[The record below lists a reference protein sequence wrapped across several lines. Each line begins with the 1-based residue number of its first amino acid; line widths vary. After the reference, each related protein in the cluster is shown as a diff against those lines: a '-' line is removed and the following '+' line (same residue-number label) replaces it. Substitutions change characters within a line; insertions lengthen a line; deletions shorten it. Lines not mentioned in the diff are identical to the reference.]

1 MGEKYTK
8 FKNHIMNKKI
18 VDLKKLGKY
27 TIVEAI
33 QFIVNLLVFPAI
45 AFQMYKTWQIK
56 ETKDFNPFFILL
68 QFFGGAPEGMIG
80 LIIGILS
87 KNTQMMSIGI
97 YAMFY
102 QLYMLF
108 FRLFG
113 KRGLYK
119 SLF

>member
-1 MGEKYTK
+1 MGEKYDK
-8 FKNHIMNKKI
+8 FKKKI
-18 VDLKKLGKY
+18 MEKKTVDLKKLGKY
-27 TIVEAI
+27 TIIETI
-33 QFIVNLLVFPAI
+33 QFFVNLLVFPAI
-45 AFQMYKTWQIK
+45 AFQMYKTWKIK

-87 KNTQMMSIGI
+87 KNTQMMAIGI
-97 YAMFY
+97 YAMIY

-113 KRGLYK
+113 KKGLMK
-119 SLF
+119 SIF